1 MVSRDWHF
9 FMSKTSKILVF
20 PGSFDPF
27 TLGHLDIVNQ
37 SLKWCDHLIV
47 LVAHHPQKK
56 SWLTIEQKSRAF
68 HSLFESEPRVE
79 VVFWDGLL
87 VDFLLS
93 NTLDTVVRGLRN
105 ANDYQYELQLLEMHR
120 QLFPEI
126 KMMWIQSSQEHR
138 ELSSSF
144 IREVHQYGRQINEWV
159 PESFLLEIET

>member
-1 MVSRDWHF
+1 
-9 FMSKTSKILVF
+9 MSETLKILVF

-37 SLKWCDHLIV
+37 SLKWCDHLII

-56 SWLTIEQKSRAF
+56 SWLSMEQKSRAF
-68 HSLFESEPRVE
+68 LSLFEFEPRVE

-87 VDFLLS
+87 VDFLQS
-93 NTLDTVVRGLRN
+93 REIDTIVRGLRN
-105 ANDYQYELQLLEMHR
+105 AQDYQYELQLLEMHR

-144 IREVHQYGRQINEWV
+144 IREVYHYGRKLGQWV
-159 PESFLLEIET
+159 PESFICEIDKC